1 MSPVTHKNRTH
12 EVAPIDREGGVN
24 DRVSSIEQSR
34 LDEMLADPIVSNI
47 PLAEQHEAVSQA
59 FELYLK
65 TKEFVA
71 PVIVGFADELLREAG
86 DTKQI
91 VFAARD
97 GLGPYVAAQALRQK
111 FPDYYKTMPEK
122 LSYAYFTRKLMRNS
136 TTEEIREYVTGLGIN
151 PDEPTLVADIGM
163 FGSIQYEIARCFAD
177 AELRYLISRN
187 WSIPGYLD
195 DGSEMQMR
203 ALDKG
208 IMGNP
213 VVHFMEDTFSG
224 PTGSASRLVRQ
235 GDKLV
240 PDVEYGVYEPK
251 ELLKRVYAIKAFEDY
266 VAEYDQPPRPGAA
279 LEANAKL
286 DEFLCNVQNF
296 QHLMVPHISG

>member
-1 MSPVTHKNRTH
+1 MSPVTHKDRTH
-12 EVAPIDREGGVN
+12 EVAPIDREEGVN

-59 FELYLK
+59 FELYLR

-71 PVIVGFADELLREAG
+71 PAIVGFADELLREAG

-97 GLGPYVAAQALRQK
+97 GLGPHVAAQSLRQK
-111 FPDYYKTMPEK
+111 FPDYYKTMPKK

-136 TTEEIREYVTGLGIN
+136 IPEEIREYVTGLGIN

-163 FGSIQYEIARCFAD
+163 FGSIQYEIAQSFAD

-187 WSIPGYLD
+187 GSIPGYLD
-195 DGSEMQMR
+195 NGREKQMR
-203 ALDKG
+203 ALGKG

-224 PTGSASRLVRQ
+224 PTGSASCLVR
-235 GDKLV
+235 
-240 PDVEYGVYEPK
+240 
-251 ELLKRVYAIKAFEDY
+251 
-266 VAEYDQPPRPGAA
+266 
-279 LEANAKL
+279 
-286 DEFLCNVQNF
+286 
-296 QHLMVPHISG
+296 